1 MHPDPES
8 FVREW
13 LHGWNCHDLDAIL
26 AHYCED
32 MEMSSPYIAQMAG
45 ETSGRLRGKAAVR
58 AYWSAALQK
67 IPDLRFEHVATY
79 VGAGSLAI
87 YYHGALGKQVVEVF
101 EFDQDGL
108 VARASAHYR

>member
-45 ETSGRLRGKAAVR
+45 ETSGRLRACYELTLVASHGKALGNMSRTKTRKCKPA
-58 AYWSAALQK
+58 S
-67 IPDLRFEHVATY
+67 TC
-79 VGAGSLAI
+79 GS
-87 YYHGALGKQVVEVF
+87 
-101 EFDQDGL
+101 
-108 VARASAHYR
+108 RS